1 MNTRSKMAS
10 CSNRETSAAN
20 AAVPLATPP
29 SQPGPVTTNAAKKP
43 RLLDFSS
50 VPNVAASMNSNSS
63 NHVLQ
68 TYFDQPRVGTQSIL
82 RQHSKASH
90 TPCDQDHAQIQS
102 SYHLLES
109 TYTSGLGQMCIEFE
123 FNSVCKIDV

>member
-68 TYFDQPRVGTQSIL
+68 TYFDQPRVDT
-82 RQHSKASH
+82 
-90 TPCDQDHAQIQS
+90 DQCYFGQI
-102 SYHLLES
+102 E
-109 TYTSGLGQMCIEFE
+109 T
-123 FNSVCKIDV
+123 